1 MDVRACLFD
10 VFGTVVDW
18 RTSVSREFAAFAQ
31 AKGITGVD
39 PVEFAIEK
47 LERDGKPA
55 ASEFLDTLEKTT
67 RARAFIFDRS
77 GNEADDKCAWS
88 PTPFIGTGGY
98 GYQYEWSNANS
109 GCVKTR

>member
-39 PVEFAIEK
+39 PVEFAVEWRK
-47 LERDGKPA
+47 LYHPSME
-55 ASEFLDTLEKTT
+55 EV
-67 RARAFIFDRS
+67 RS
-77 GNEADDKCAWS
+77 GRR
-88 PTPFIGTGGY
+88 PFTRSSTSMGTGAAAALCDG
-98 GYQYEWSNANS
+98 AAL
-109 GCVKTR
+109 VA